1 MKLSIQ
7 ELASICNASAIQG
20 DASLEITAAAD
31 IKTAQAQ
38 QLTVL
43 SDPRYAHFLP
53 ASLASACIVKSD
65 AALENVPE
73 HITLLLCDDPEISF
87 IQAVNALHP
96 AKEYGQ
102 HISAQACIAH
112 SVELP
117 RRVYIGAFVSIG
129 EQSVIGNGS
138 VILNGAYIG
147 NNVVI
152 GDNCRIHPNVVIYD
166 DSVLGDN
173 VIIHAG
179 SVIGADGF
187 GYKNRKEQHIKVPH
201 VGNVVLGDNVEVG
214 SNTCIDRGACGSTTI
229 GAGTKIDNNVQ
240 IGHNNII
247 GKNVIVCGQTG
258 ISGSCVIEDNAI
270 LAGSSGI
277 ADHVT
282 IGHHAVIMARSGIS
296 NDVKPMTQVFGSPAK
311 DRKVAWKELA
321 ALGKLPDL
329 LKQVKLME
337 KRLQELEAGIAA
349 AVASDSDSESAD

>member
-1 MKLSIQ
+1 MTLTIQ
-7 ELASICNASAIQG
+7 ELAEICDATAIHGNAAI
-20 DASLEITAAAD
+20 EIIAAAD
-31 IKTAQAQ
+31 IKSAQAQ

-43 SDPRYAHFLP
+43 SDPRYAQFLP
-53 ASLASACIVKSD
+53 DSLASACIVKQD
-65 AALENVPE
+65 VIPE
-73 HITLLLCDDPEISF
+73 QIPTQMTLLVCADPEISF
-87 IQAVNALHP
+87 IKAVNALHP
-96 AKEYGQ
+96 AKVYPQ
-102 HISAQACIAH
+102 HIAQQSYIAP

-117 RRVYIGAFVSIG
+117 RRVYVGAFVSIG
-129 EQSVIGNGS
+129 EHTVIGNNS

-147 NNVVI
+147 CNVKV
-152 GDNCRIHPNVVIYD
+152 GENCCIHPNVVIYD
-166 DSVLGDN
+166 DTEIGDN

-187 GYKNRKEQHIKVPH
+187 GYKNRKDQHIKVPH
-201 VGNVVLGDNVEVG
+201 VGNVVLGDNVEIG
-214 SNTCIDRGACGSTTI
+214 ANTCIDRGACGSTSI

-258 ISGSCVIEDNAI
+258 ISGSCIIEDNAI

-296 NDVKPMTQVFGSPAK
+296 NDVKPATQVFGSPAK

-321 ALGKLPDL
+321 ALGKLPEL

-337 KRLQELEAGIAA
+337 KRLQELEAGAG
-349 AVASDSDSESAD
+349 EKQQ